1 MIEKYTREHEWIR
14 AEGDTATVG
23 ISEYAQ
29 QQLGDVVYVE
39 LPEVGRRLDKGEEAA
54 VVESVKAA
62 SEIYAAA
69 SGEVIEV
76 NPGLEAEPARINTDP
91 LGEGWIF
98 KIKLTDPHDLDEL
111 MDFAAYQEY
120 AGGLE

>member
-1 MIEKYTREHEWIR
+1 MAEKYTREHEWIR

-39 LPEVGRRLDKGEEAA
+39 LPEVGRRLDKGDEAA
-54 VVESVKAA
+54 VIESVKAA

-69 SGEVIEV
+69 AGEVIEV
-76 NPGLEAEPARINTDP
+76 NPDLEAEPARINSDP
-91 LGEGWIF
+91 LGEGWIY
-98 KIKLTDPHDLDEL
+98 KIKLSDPRDLDQL
-111 MDFAAYQEY
+111 MDKAAYQEY
-120 AGGLE
+120 TGGLE